1 MYRNLGILLEQQ
13 GKSAKAIE
21 QYRKA
26 LKVNPDDSKTRNLV
40 QAARAKR
47 TIKKKGKNEH

>member
-13 GKSAKAIE
+13 GKSAEAIE

-26 LKVNPDDSKTRNLV
+26 LKVNPDDSQTRNML
-40 QAARAKR
+40 QAALA
-47 TIKKKGKNEH
+47 TENSKKEEQK